1 MDKFA
6 RIAVAIVTLTL
17 GMFVLG
23 APSWAADPASV
34 AGTWNITVESP
45 NGTGTPTVVLKQ
57 DGETLTGTYKGRY
70 GESPVKGTIQGNEI
84 KFTTTISPQGQDL
97 EITYSGT
104 VDGSTMKGKASFGSF
119 GDGSFSAKRA
129 EAAAPAASS
138 APASPAGSANVTGT
152 WNFSIES
159 PNGTISPSAI
169 IKQEGEILS
178 GAYKGRAGE
187 IPLSGTMKG
196 KDIKFSVKFNRQ
208 GQEVEVQYAG
218 TVDGN
223 SMKGTVTLGGMGEA
237 PFTGKKQ
244 E

>member
-23 APSWAADPASV
+23 EPSWAADPTNV

-70 GESPVKGTIQGNEI
+70 GESPVKGTIKGNEI
-84 KFTTTISPQGQDL
+84 KFSTTISPQGQDL

-119 GDGSFSAKRA
+119 GEGSFSAKKV
-129 EAAAPAASS
+129 EAGAAVPAASS
-138 APASPAGSANVTGT
+138 APTSPAGA
-152 WNFSIES
+152 
-159 PNGTISPSAI
+159 
-169 IKQEGEILS
+169 
-178 GAYKGRAGE
+178 
-187 IPLSGTMKG
+187 
-196 KDIKFSVKFNRQ
+196 
-208 GQEVEVQYAG
+208 
-218 TVDGN
+218 
-223 SMKGTVTLGGMGEA
+223 
-237 PFTGKKQ
+237 
-244 E
+244 